1 MFILAS
7 ASASRKGLL
16 KHYRFRVVPSKVRE
30 VKRKTLRATVL
41 INAKRKAEAVAR
53 HHPHDWVLAAD
64 TLIAFEGKVYGKPR
78 DRKAAA
84 RLWTR
89 LAGRTHTLMTGV
101 VLQKG
106 AFRIVRVST
115 SLVRVRENP
124 PIARLLKSLDPT
136 RYAGG
141 YRIKPKNDPLI
152 ARIEGS
158 RSNVI
163 GLPMEIV
170 DPLLRNL
177 RLALTQVRSP
187 RKGRK
192 RPARRSSRRASGR
205 ASSRRPRR

>member
-16 KHYRFRVVPSKVRE
+16 KGYRFRVVPSRVRE

-41 INAKRKAEAVAR
+41 VNAKRKAEAVAR
-53 HHPHDWVLAAD
+53 RFPHDWVLAAD

-84 RLWTR
+84 KLWTL
-89 LAGRTHTLMTGV
+89 LAGKTHTLMTGV

-115 SLVRVRENP
+115 SLVTVREDP
-124 PIARLLKSLDPT
+124 PIAKLLKTLDPT

-141 YRIKPKNDPLI
+141 YKIRKSRDPLI
-152 ARIEGS
+152 ERIEGS

-170 DPLLRNL
+170 KPLLRHL
-177 RLALTQVRSP
+177 RP
-187 RKGRK
+187 K
-192 RPARRSSRRASGR
+192 
-205 ASSRRPRR
+205 

>member
-16 KHYRFRVVPSKVRE
+16 KGYKFRVVPSQVRE
-30 VKRKTLRATVL
+30 VKRGTLRATVL
-41 INAKRKAEAVAR
+41 TNAKRKAEAVAR
-53 HHPHDWVLAAD
+53 RYPHEWVLAAD
-64 TLIAFEGKVYGKPR
+64 TLIAYGGKVYGKPR

-84 RLWTR
+84 KLWTL
-89 LAGRTHTLMTGV
+89 LAGKTHVLMTGV

-106 AFRIVRVST
+106 AFRIVKVAESRV
-115 SLVRVRENP
+115 VVRENP
-124 PIARLLKSLDPT
+124 PIAKLLKTLDPT

-152 ARIEGS
+152 ERIEGS

-170 DPLLRNL
+170 EPLLRNL
-177 RLALTQVRSP
+177 
-187 RKGRK
+187 K
-192 RPARRSSRRASGR
+192 
-205 ASSRRPRR
+205 